1 VTRLL
6 IVQPYVPSYRLPLF
20 EGMRAS
26 LSDVGIQMAVAAGM
40 PQGEVGLRMDTATDS
55 GPDFEL
61 SERRLAFAS
70 RSVNVRRL
78 GSALDAFRPDFVIVE
93 QAIKNLETY
102 PVLARHLARR
112 GPRLAMWG
120 QGRSYSTRQSAIE
133 SEIKQWVTRRC
144 DWFFAYTEGGA
155 EYVKSHGFDAYRVTV
170 LNNTIDTVQLSAEL
184 AAVTDQ
190 DLGTFLVRLGL
201 TAGRVG
207 LFLGGVDHHKG
218 IDFLLE
224 SAVLIE
230 QALPGF
236 VLLIGGSGA
245 QGDRVQRLEAR
256 GGPVR
261 YLGRIDGHDKA
272 LALKAADVLLIPE
285 WVGLVAVDSL
295 VAGRPIITTE
305 HPSHSPE
312 FEYLVPDSNCVVTP
326 HELPVF
332 ALQVADLL
340 RSHFRIRELQET
352 ALLDSQ
358 RFSMEAMVDR
368 FVDGILLW
376 RAACLDPSVQP

>member
-1 VTRLL
+1 MIRLL
-6 IVQPYVPSYRLPLF
+6 IVQPYVPSYRVPLF
-20 EGMRAS
+20 EGMRKTLGEA
-26 LSDVGIQMAVAAGM
+26 GIEMAVAAGM
-40 PQGEVGLRMDTATDS
+40 PQGEAGLRRDRATDS
-55 GPDFEL
+55 GPDFVL

-78 GSALDAFRPDFVIVE
+78 GSALDAFCPDFVIVE

-155 EYVKSHGFDAYRVTV
+155 VYVKSHGFDASRVTV
-170 LNNTIDTVQLSAEL
+170 LNNTIDTAQLSAEL
-184 AAVTDQ
+184 AAVTAKE
-190 DLGTFLVRLGL
+190 LGAFLVRLGL
-201 TAGRVG
+201 TTGRVG
-207 LFLGGVDHHKG
+207 LFLGGVDQHKG

-245 QGDRVQRLEAR
+245 QANRVQLLEAR

-272 LALKAADVLLIPE
+272 LALKAAEVLLIPE

-295 VAGRPIITTE
+295 VAGRPIITTQ

-326 HELPVF
+326 HERPVH
-332 ALQVADLL
+332 ALQVAELL
-340 RSHFRIRELQET
+340 RSPLRIRELQEK

-368 FVDGILLW
+368 FVDGILRW
-376 RAACLDPSVQP
+376 RATCMDPSASP